1 MISVDADSQL
11 LQVSNR
17 KGKHESIN
25 KVPKLIDQKESSQKK
40 NSLVAQHDKLL
51 FKEVK
56 EQASFQ
62 RELSDSFK
70 QSNDN
75 FLKAIDN

>member
-25 KVPKLIDQKESSQKK
+25 KVPKLIDQKES
-40 NSLVAQHDKLL
+40 N
-51 FKEVK
+51 
-56 EQASFQ
+56 
-62 RELSDSFK
+62 
-70 QSNDN
+70 
-75 FLKAIDN
+75 